1 MGVALQQLLFDVLGW
16 RTELV
21 VLLVQ
26 ASRWVATR
34 HAKCVR
40 HVGRRSWSTLL

>member
-1 MGVALQQLLFDVLGW
+1 MRMGVALQQLLFDVLGW

-26 ASRWVATR
+26 ASR
-34 HAKCVR
+34 
-40 HVGRRSWSTLL
+40 